1 MPIFQ
6 IRHAENQGIPGSG
19 SVLPL
24 PSGSCYP
31 ETMADQRETPT
42 DPIRTLLEKE
52 MFLLNNQRD
61 LALMNHRYFVR
72 LGGRYLLLDELHAQ
86 ITALLAVQNPGNT
99 AALREAERTSQRA
112 RETAEQI
119 ASERA
124 GPVPRETEYSDTI
137 QQRFQDLLRELHPA
151 LASDELERE
160 RRTERFEVARE
171 VYLSGN
177 LAQLESFLDNTP
189 TKEIRGGDPD
199 RQTLQQRLEEIDQSL
214 EELLTSE
221 LYTLKQCWD
230 QDLREGHDLLDAL
243 AKRMDEEIQRA
254 SQLLQ
259 QLATTEEEED
269 TAAP

>member
-1 MPIFQ
+1 M
-6 IRHAENQGIPGSG
+6 AE
-19 SVLPL
+19 
-24 PSGSCYP
+24 
-31 ETMADQRETPT
+31 QRETPS
-42 DPIRTLLEKE
+42 DLIRTLLEKE

-61 LALMNHRYFVR
+61 LALMNHRYLDR

-177 LAQLESFLDNTP
+177 LA
-189 TKEIRGGDPD
+189 
-199 RQTLQQRLEEIDQSL
+199 
-214 EELLTSE
+214 
-221 LYTLKQCWD
+221 
-230 QDLREGHDLLDAL
+230 
-243 AKRMDEEIQRA
+243 
-254 SQLLQ
+254 
-259 QLATTEEEED
+259 
-269 TAAP
+269 